1 MSMRLQF
8 LKAAV
13 ESFAAGAVAGL
24 VANVAWFLATGD
36 LPSLLTAVIAAQV
49 VTSLWGAGQALRFRR
64 KWQAVLASYNR
75 PALGE
80 GIDIPGRPPLD
91 DEDGAA

>member
-1 MSMRLQF
+1 MSTRLQF
-8 LKAAV
+8 LKILG
-13 ESFAAGAVAGL
+13 ESFAAGAAAAL
-24 VANVAWFLATGD
+24 VVNTVWFAVTGG
-36 LPSLLTAVIAAQV
+36 LPSL
-49 VTSLWGAGQALRFRR
+49 VTSLIAAEIVTALWSAGQAWRWRR
-64 KWQAVLASYNR
+64 KWLTVLASYRR